1 MQTVIETAVGGMEEG
16 NTVEGRE
23 RFPIRVRYERE
34 LRDNPEALGDIL
46 IPAADGTQVPLRQL
60 ATFHFVKGAT
70 MIRSE
75 NTFLV
80 GYITFDKIGNEA
92 EVDVVNKAKA
102 KIDHLVSEHKIKLPK
117 GVSYEFAGSYQQQTH
132 AAKRL
137 MLVIPIAL
145 MLILLILY
153 FQFKSVTASL
163 IHFSGVFVAFA
174 GGFIMIWL
182 YTQPW
187 FMNFDIA
194 GVNMRT
200 LFGMGQINLSVAV
213 WVGFIALFGVSTDDG
228 GTYGNLYSS
237 DFPA

>member
-1 MQTVIETAVGGMEEG
+1 
-16 NTVEGRE
+16 
-23 RFPIRVRYERE
+23 
-34 LRDNPEALGDIL
+34 
-46 IPAADGTQVPLRQL
+46 
-60 ATFHFVKGAT
+60 

-153 FQFKSVTASL
+153 FQFKSVTALL

-182 YTQPW
+182 IH
-187 FMNFDIA
+187 NR
-194 GVNMRT
+194 G
-200 LFGMGQINLSVAV
+200 L
-213 WVGFIALFGVSTDDG
+213 
-228 GTYGNLYSS
+228 
-237 DFPA
+237 